1 MPCYTVRHSVSV
13 VLSDCQHRL
22 WPHDSLLVYL
32 FFRKLGWDPKKGESH
47 LDSLLRP
54 VLLVALVK
62 LGHDKTINEGVRRF
76 TIFVHDSNTS
86 LLPPD
91 TRKVLPFFLTS
102 YMMLLRFTDL
112 IFIAMYY
119 RLHTSLQCRML
130 LLHTDLLI
138 MIF

>member
-1 MPCYTVRHSVSV
+1 MTV
-13 VLSDCQHRL
+13 
-22 WPHDSLLVYL
+22 SLFI
-32 FFRKLGWDPKKGESH
+32 FFRKLGWDPKDGESH

-76 TIFVHDSNTS
+76 SIFVHDRNTS

-91 TRKVLPFFLTS
+91 TRKVLRFFSLL
-102 YMMLLRFTDL
+102 YMMLLGFTYL
-112 IFIAMYY
+112 IFTTMYY

>member
-1 MPCYTVRHSVSV
+1 MT
-13 VLSDCQHRL
+13 LS
-22 WPHDSLLVYL
+22 L
-32 FFRKLGWDPKKGESH
+32 FFSFRKLGWDPKKSESH
-47 LDSLLRP
+47 LDALLRP

-76 TIFVHDSNTS
+76 GIFVHDRNTS

-91 TRKVLPFFLTS
+91 TRKVPAFF
-102 YMMLLRFTDL
+102 FTLHDAFACYL
-112 IFIAMYY
+112 SVCLATLY

-130 LLHTDLLI
+130 LVHTDLLI